1 MQQSQDEWEIAG
13 DAQREQESSH
23 EVLRLRIRVDH
34 LRRSDSPVV
43 VDDPIEDEVEDSPHH
58 PVDADLIDP
67 VLVNVVV
74 AAPEALVV
82 NHGEHRKADIRQ
94 HKEVADAA
102 SEGSLFLPH
111 IVKVEDRKSTRLN
124 SSH

>member
-1 MQQSQDEWEIAG
+1 MRMRDW
-13 DAQREQESSH
+13 SSD
-23 EVLRLRIRVDH
+23 VCA
-34 LRRSDSPVV
+34 S
-43 VDDPIEDEVEDSPHH
+43 DEVEDSPHH

-94 HKEVADAA
+94 HTEVADAA
-102 SEGSLFLPH
+102 SEGSLFLPN
-111 IVKVEDRKSTRLN
+111 IVKVDDQEEHEHRSPERPDRLTPYPRKPHHPTAGRKQT
-124 SSH
+124 